1 MCLSI
6 FARLDCSDGISIPLT
21 VSVIGFSA
29 LQLLA
34 FLHKIILL
42 LCSTRGTIRQPNH
55 RCVRELLLTGVAIYA
70 VEVVW
75 GLYSVVAVINQTM
88 SANALCERLQNPVS
102 AYVVIVW
109 LNWLELAV
117 LTLIYFSCLDRCRC
131 FCCHAVCVLRWHC
144 CGPSTRAS
152 TLRYDP
158 QWSVDANIR
167 VTPTSH
173 SLSLSHLSSI
183 TREKLC
189 TCRRDGLNNSKNI
202 ALLDLSHA
210 LEVLYHDMKVHYTAL
225 DRLSGWI
232 LLQKYHNQLLRRGET
247 SVVTAELLQVSCTTM
262 V

>member
-1 MCLSI
+1 M
-6 FARLDCSDGISIPLT
+6 
-21 VSVIGFSA
+21 
-29 LQLLA
+29 
-34 FLHKIILL
+34 
-42 LCSTRGTIRQPNH
+42 LCVCFGGTA
-55 RCVRELLLTGVAIYA
+55 VELLPGPVHSDMTLSGVLMQI
-70 VEVVW
+70 
-75 GLYSVVAVINQTM
+75 S
-88 SANALCERLQNPVS
+88 
-102 AYVVIVW
+102 
-109 LNWLELAV
+109 EL
-117 LTLIYFSCLDRCRC
+117 
-131 FCCHAVCVLRWHC
+131 H
-144 CGPSTRAS
+144 
-152 TLRYDP
+152 
-158 QWSVDANIR
+158 Q
-167 VTPTSH
+167 